1 MTTATAPFG
10 NVIKAMSRCQ
20 TGHPS
25 NYQGQSATLQHEQD
39 VEKRIQALIAKDGI
53 RLREFFI
60 DFDKLRKGV
69 VGEAA
74 VSGRELTV
82 ASDLN

>member
-1 MTTATAPFG
+1 MTTAVPFT
-10 NVIKAMSRCQ
+10 NVVKAMGSCQ

-25 NYQGQSATLQHEQD
+25 NYQGQSATLQVEND
-39 VEKRIQALIAKDGI
+39 IEKRIQALIAKDGI

-74 VSGRELTV
+74 VSRIELTV
-82 ASDLN
+82 STDST

>member
-1 MTTATAPFG
+1 M
-10 NVIKAMSRCQ
+10 
-20 TGHPS
+20 
-25 NYQGQSATLQHEQD
+25 
-39 VEKRIQALIAKDGI
+39 RIRALIAKDGI

-74 VSGRELTV
+74 VSRSRFNLTFVGAISSGLASGR
-82 ASDLN
+82 